1 MTTESLVVKLQGDT
15 SSLDKS
21 LSKTNKSLDKTD
33 KNVKKA
39 DNSLVK
45 FEKSTKTIDIGLIGL
60 TKSVVAVGAALTT
73 MITLTAKGE
82 QELQVFA
89 KTARTTTSD
98 FEALAFATK
107 QIGLDAKGTADAMND
122 VNERLAQFGVGD
134 GAGAFDDFAM
144 AMGLSKDEAKAV
156 AAELKELSGEDALRE
171 LVNQM
176 EAAETSTADMNFVLK
191 SLSNDLAYASV
202 LFEDNGKQL
211 DKLKGQYS
219 AVNDELTITQKEA
232 EGLTEAATSFDL
244 LTKTL
249 SNGAKVISAQLA
261 PALNEFF
268 NGVIDVVPEATQVIV
283 DFINTFR
290 DAENIE
296 NIDSLNRLIDEQT
309 ASIEELTQKKNDYV
323 GVAGYNRD
331 ADADEIITKAR
342 LNGEILTETQRLD
355 ELIAKRDEA
364 LEQQQTIADAAKG
377 NGGVIGGT
385 IGSTSES
392 TGGSDELQALLDRF
406 KSEEQLLLEK
416 YESERAIAADNN
428 ELLLELERE
437 YLENSQLLKD
447 EAAAKDQAR
456 LDEQTS
462 YYADILKQQG
472 KIDAENVSA
481 IEKGSK
487 DKSKSEE
494 AYLDAAITTGNALFE
509 DQKAVK
515 AGLVV
520 VDTAAGISKAFAEL
534 PYPAALAASASIAAT
549 GVAQL
554 AAITSASKGGGST
567 SSAVPAETLP
577 DEVPQL
583 EAQNSDLDGSNQTVT
598 IRFDDSTEL
607 GVAFNNAIER
617 SRQDGLI

>member
-1 MTTESLVVKLQGDT
+1 MTTESLIVKLKGDT

-60 TKSVVAVGAALTT
+60 TKSVVAVGAALTA

-89 KTARTTTSD
+89 KTARTTTGD

-107 QIGLDAKGTADAMND
+107 QVGLDAKGTADAMND
-122 VNERLAQFGVGD
+122 VNERLAEFGVGD

-176 EAAETSTADMNFVLK
+176 ESAGTSTADMNFVLK

-244 LTKTL
+244 LTETL
-249 SNGAKVISAQLA
+249 GNGAKVISAQLA

-268 NGVIDVVPEATQVIV
+268 NSIIEVVPTATNTIV
-283 DFINTFR
+283 DFINKFR
-290 DAENIE
+290 EAA
-296 NIDSLNRLIDEQT
+296 NIDSISSINREL
-309 ASIEELTQKKNDYV
+309 EELTQRASDYQEQINAMIGGEYVSTDFNDDLEAQAKGLSIV
-323 GVAGYNRD
+323 NERIA
-331 ADADEIITKAR
+331 
-342 LNGEILTETQRLD
+342 
-355 ELIAKRDEA
+355 ELIEQRDK
-364 LEQQQTIADAAKG
+364 LQNTQGQVDQPS
-377 NGGVIGGT
+377 GGFIGGS
-385 IGSTSES
+385 IGSSEAEEEAEK
-392 TGGSDELQALLDRF
+392 ELQLLIGRL
-406 KSEEQLLLEK
+406 KTEEQILGEQYAKDLET
-416 YESERAIAADNN
+416 AAGQK
-428 ELLLELERE
+428 ELLLEIERK
-437 YLENSQLLKD
+437 YLEDVKALRDEDRQSALDADQDAFDEMNNLRQQYLKGEKEKSGEID
-447 EAAAKDQAR
+447 
-456 LDEQTS
+456 
-462 YYADILKQQG
+462 KQN
-472 KIDAENVSA
+472 KI
-481 IEKGSK
+481 
-487 DKSKSEE
+487 KSKSDE
-494 AYLDAAITTGNALFE
+494 AYLSAAMTLGNALFE
-509 DQKAVK
+509 DNKAIK

-583 EAQNSDLDGSNQTVT
+583 EAQNSDADGSNQTVV
-598 IRFDDSTEL
+598 IKFDDSTEL